1 MTSVSTAAFY
11 SSAIYNMNQLQ
22 QQTQDLQTQIST
34 GNKLT
39 HSYDDPLAA
48 AQMRSLQ
55 AADSLT
61 TADTSVSNAAKTSL
75 NLTDTA
81 LTQLSNIVTEVK
93 TLATQAANSTL
104 TDTQRAAIGTQ
115 VSQYYSQL
123 VSLANSQD
131 ANGKALFGGNGSG
144 SAAYTTDATGKLTY
158 VGTASAAS
166 VSLGAGLSV
175 TTGVTGP
182 DVLDYSSGGSQQNLL
197 DVVKTLGDTLSASTS
212 STASNTA
219 ATTAANTALT
229 TLADGLNAITTQ
241 QTVVGARLSWIAT
254 TSSVQTAIT
263 QQRATSESDV
273 GGTDITTAVSKLQ
286 QTMTVLEAAQASFTK
301 VSSLS
306 LFSLL
311 Q

>member
-1 MTSVSTAAFY
+1 
-11 SSAIYNMNQLQ
+11 
-22 QQTQDLQTQIST
+22 
-34 GNKLT
+34 
-39 HSYDDPLAA
+39 
-48 AQMRSLQ
+48 
-55 AADSLT
+55 
-61 TADTSVSNAAKTSL
+61 
-75 NLTDTA
+75 
-81 LTQLSNIVTEVK
+81 
-93 TLATQAANSTL
+93 
-104 TDTQRAAIGTQ
+104 
-115 VSQYYSQL
+115 
-123 VSLANSQD
+123 
-131 ANGKALFGGNGSG
+131 
-144 SAAYTTDATGKLTY
+144 
-158 VGTASAAS
+158 
-166 VSLGAGLSV
+166 
-175 TTGVTGP
+175 
-182 DVLDYSSGGSQQNLL
+182 
-197 DVVKTLGDTLSASTS
+197 VKTLGDTLSASTS